1 MNRVSPTVRTA
12 PQVWG
17 AKGQERRADLMAL
30 RLAAQKL
37 PHPEEMAK
45 VGSVEMPRPI
55 NSLRAC
61 GRAVLGPAALITFDV
76 STGRAGTR
84 GIETC
89 GRALVCAPCGA
100 RIREERRQHLLEMI
114 DAAQT
119 QSIGVYFV
127 TLTLRHYRGM
137 NLDTSLKV
145 IRTAWQELASGKA
158 WQNRKV
164 KYGLGMVGM
173 VEITDNSDG
182 NGWHPHLHLCLFQ
195 GCAPIDRKDAEWVK
209 ASRDKPSKWTA
220 EEETAFMVWLRQRW
234 MAIIIKAGL
243 PAALPQYAF
252 DWREAYGPED
262 ARLLSDYLAKDQ
274 GAAAAAARM
283 RSGRLSAEMLRGDLK
298 TKLRSEHATRPVFEL
313 LADAAQGDAVAWQ
326 RWWEYE
332 AAVRGL
338 RFWRVSHG
346 LATSLGVSEDA
357 RTDEQIAA
365 DEEARGVPVI
375 RVHQR
380 DWWNLATNGRVPELL
395 SLVETGGV
403 AAALA
408 WLSSVG
414 TRAQLIQ
421 YSGAGPPGSL

>member
-1 MNRVSPTVRTA
+1 MNRVSPTVKAA

-17 AKGQERRADLMAL
+17 AKGQERRSDLMAL

-37 PHPEEMAK
+37 PHPDELGVM
-45 VGSVEMPRPI
+45 GSVDMPRTI
-55 NSLRAC
+55 EALRGC
-61 GRAVLGPAALITFDV
+61 GRGVLGPAALITLDA
-76 STGRAGTR
+76 STGKAGTR
-84 GIETC
+84 GIATC

-100 RIREERRQHLLEMI
+100 KIREKRRQHLLEMI
-114 DAAQT
+114 DAAHT

-137 NLDTSLKV
+137 NLDTSLAV

-158 WQNRKV
+158 WQTRKV
-164 KYGLGMVGM
+164 KYGLGMVGI

-195 GCAPIDRKDAEWVK
+195 GCAPVERIDQEWAK
-209 ASRDKPSKWTA
+209 ASAEKPPKWTA
-220 EEETAFMVWLRQRW
+220 EEEVAFMVWLRQRW
-234 MAIIIKAGL
+234 MAIIIKTGL
-243 PAALPQYAF
+243 PAALPQYAL

-283 RSGRLSAEMLRGDLK
+283 RAGRLSAEMLRGDLK
-298 TKLRSEHATRPVFEL
+298 TQLRSEHATRPVFEL
-313 LADAAQGDAVAWQ
+313 LADAAQGDAVAWR

-338 RFWRVSHG
+338 RFWRVGHG
-346 LATSLGVSEDA
+346 LATSLGVTEDA

-365 DEEARGVPVI
+365 EREAHGVPVI

-380 DWWNLATNGRVPELL
+380 DWWHLATNGEVSSLL
-395 SLVETGGV
+395 TLLET
-403 AAALA
+403 
-408 WLSSVG
+408 S
-414 TRAQLIQ
+414 
-421 YSGAGPPGSL
+421 